1 MDIFIYRNNC
11 IKLEF
16 VGLCSNAISVLWIRR
31 FFKGDSFTIEVPAT
45 PQNLKMFQKYHIV
58 AYGDNAGYIT
68 AYDID
73 VKGKIIAKGT
83 SFDGMLTRRILI
95 NYRANDSLLTVISRN
110 AVELA
115 EKERQFAATVIDYGI
130 DTDGLIS
137 EATQYQQLSEYIR
150 IVGEIQNF
158 GVFGRFNHNTNLIE
172 LYGRFGIYR
181 SKNQTLVKPVVFSDT
196 FGNAADITYSYNSA
210 PEINA
215 IFAHA
220 DGEKDFANYIDID
233 AFSAYITPSSA
244 STGYDLNEKHYNAIP
259 VTTLEARQVGDNIQY
274 WTVLNYDWTLKAA
287 QNVAQTMYST
297 AVDNISCKIAL
308 HSNYRNI
315 CDVGDIVTIYAQKY
329 DITADKRIT
338 EIREFTDSTKQ
349 TIEATIGDP
358 PKTFAEAVKNVR

>member
-1 MDIFIYRNNC
+1 MDLFIYRNNGV
-11 IKLEF
+11 KLEY
-16 VGLCSNAISVLWIRR
+16 VGMCSDAISVLWIRR
-31 FFKGDSFTIEVPAT
+31 FFRGDSFTIEVPAT
-45 PQNLKMFQKYHIV
+45 PKNLEMFQKYHIV

-110 AVELA
+110 AVDLT
-115 EKERQFAATVIDYGI
+115 EKERQFPATVIDYSV
-130 DTDGLIS
+130 DSDGLIS
-137 EATQYQQLSEYIR
+137 EGTQCQQLSEYAR

-172 LYGRFGIYR
+172 LYGRYGIDR
-181 SKNQTLVKPVVFSDT
+181 SKNQTEVKPVMFSDA

-220 DGEKDFANYIDID
+220 DGEKDFDKLIDID
-233 AFSAYITPSSA
+233 AFTAYITNGNA
-244 STGYDLNEKHYNAIP
+244 YKGYEINEKQYAAVP
-259 VTTLEARQVGDNIQY
+259 VTTIEARPTANGTQY
-274 WTVLNYDWTLKAA
+274 WTVLNYEWTLNAA
-287 QNVAQTMYST
+287 QNAAQSMYSS
-297 AVDNISCKIAL
+297 AVDNVSCRLVL
-308 HSNYRNI
+308 HSDYRSI
-315 CDVGDIVTIYAQKY
+315 CDVGDVVTGNSQKY
-329 DITADKRIT
+329 DITASKQIT

-349 TIEATIGDP
+349 TIEAVIGDP
-358 PKTFAEAVKNVR
+358 QKTFADVVKNVR